1 MRAQLGAI
9 SVDVA
14 SLADLI
20 EMKRR
25 AGRPQDLED
34 VRQLEAI
41 ARELGGRAD
50 E

>member
-1 MRAQLGAI
+1 
-9 SVDVA
+9 VTVA
-14 SLADLI
+14 SLSDLI

-34 VRQLEAI
+34 VRALEAI
-41 ARELGGRAD
+41 AREQGD